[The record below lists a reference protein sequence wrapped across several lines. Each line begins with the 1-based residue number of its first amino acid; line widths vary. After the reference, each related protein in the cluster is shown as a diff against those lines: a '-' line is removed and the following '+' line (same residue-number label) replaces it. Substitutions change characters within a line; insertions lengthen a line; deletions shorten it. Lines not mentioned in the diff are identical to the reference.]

1 MGALTATAL
10 RQADNGASYLDR
22 NPRMKLST
30 RPLTPPTLHQG
41 RDLVLFGFVFLF
53 CNNLSVD
60 LEGTGLKEDKPII
73 LDVTVFLPP

>member
-10 RQADNGASYLDR
+10 RQAGNGASYLDR
-22 NPRMKLST
+22 NRRMKPIHPAFDPT
-30 RPLTPPTLHQG
+30 RFTPGTRLY
-41 RDLVLFGFVFLF
+41 F

-73 LDVTVFLPP
+73 LEVMVSLLPYMQ